1 MTKEE
6 LKNLKKG
13 TIVYYVTD
21 RFRKHY
27 ADSTAWSVEFGVFD
41 GLSSY
46 RISKDN
52 VMTSQSEGIVL
63 TLERKDCRWVK
74 TLTSNWMPFGEF
86 KSETEMHK
94 LPKNWSYDTDL
105 FWVENRYPQGDCF
118 NFDIRDRKKIKQLYD
133 EGWFV
138 GVDKNDHRH
147 IEVEFD
153 HDYYKVVKKGHSAM
167 YTNRYCKDLFYNL
180 SHNRIFLNHNEARK
194 KAEQLYE
201 IEKNMSLIACHNSCM
216 EALKENLMFISD
228 ADRRAK
234 YRRKILSMGEIEK
247 FILRHIDGKILWSY
261 RNTKPLEWKEVEID

>member
-13 TIVYYVTD
+13 TIVYYVMD
-21 RFRKHY
+21 RLRKYY
-27 ADSTAWSVEFGVFD
+27 ADPTAWSVEFGVFD

-52 VMTSQSEGIVL
+52 IMTSQSEGIVL
-63 TLERKDCRWVK
+63 TLERKDCRYVK
-74 TLTSNWMPFGEF
+74 TLTSDWVSFSEF

-105 FWVENRYPQGDCF
+105 FWVENRYPQDDYF

-138 GVDKNDHRH
+138 ELDKNDHRH
-147 IEVEFD
+147 IQAEFD
-153 HDYYKVVKKGHSAM
+153 HGYYKVVKKSLFYNIHQ
-167 YTNRYCKDLFYNL
+167 KPLFYNL
-180 SHNRIFLNHNEARK
+180 PYNRIFLNYDEAQK
-194 KAEQLYE
+194 KAKQLYE
-201 IEKNMSLIACHNSCM
+201 IEKNVSLIAFHNDCM
-216 EALKENLMFISD
+216 DDLKECLTFISD

-234 YRRKILSMGEIEK
+234 YREKILSMGEIEK
-247 FILRHIDGKILWSY
+247 FILRHVDGKILWSY
-261 RNTKPLEWKEVEID
+261 RNAKPLKWQEVEID

>member
-13 TIVYYVTD
+13 TIVYYITD

-41 GLSSY
+41 GFSSY

-63 TLERKDCRWVK
+63 TLECKDCRWVK

-105 FWVENRYPQGDCF
+105 FWVENRYPQDDCF

-147 IEVEFD
+147 IEAEFD
-153 HDYYKVVKKGHSAM
+153 HDCYRVVKKASF
-167 YTNRYCKDLFYNL
+167 YSSTYQKPLFYNL
-180 SHNRIFLNHNEARK
+180 PHNRIFLNYNEAWK
-194 KAEQLYE
+194 KAKQFYE
-201 IEKNMSLIACHNSCM
+201 IEKNTSLIVFHNNCM
-216 EALKENLMFISD
+216 DDLKEHLTFISD
-228 ADRRAK
+228 IGRRAK
-234 YRRKILSMGEIEK
+234 YREKILSMGEIEK
-247 FILRHIDGKILWSY
+247 FILRHVDNKILWSY
-261 RNTKPLEWKEVEID
+261 RNSKPLKWHEVEI

>member
-6 LKNLKKG
+6 LKNLKEG
-13 TIVYYVTD
+13 TIVYYVTN
-21 RFRKHY
+21 RFRKYY
-27 ADSTAWSVEFGVFD
+27 ADPTAWSVEFGVFD
-41 GLSSY
+41 GLSTCC
-46 RISKDN
+46 ISKGN
-52 VMTSQSEGIVL
+52 VMTEGIIL
-63 TLERKDCRWVK
+63 PLECKDCRYVK
-74 TLTSNWMPFGEF
+74 TLTSDWTPFYEF
-86 KSETEMHK
+86 RSETEWHK
-94 LPKNWSYDTDL
+94 LPKNWSYDTEL
-105 FWVENRYPQGDCF
+105 FWVENRYPQGDYL

-133 EGWFV
+133 EGWCV

-153 HDYYKVVKKGHSAM
+153 HDYYKVVKKGRSAM

-201 IEKNMSLIACHNSCM
+201 IEKNMSLIAFHNSCM
-216 EALKENLMFISD
+216 KALEEHLMFISD

-247 FILRHIDGKILWSY
+247 FVLRHVDDKILWSY
-261 RNTKPLEWKEVEID
+261 RDAKPFEWKEVEI